1 MSAGNE
7 SSTGRTFAA
16 STMVGST
23 KVNWDDSKMRSTYAN
38 VCNVATTR
46 EEVMLLFGTS
56 QNWTNTSSEIN
67 VELLERVIMNP
78 FAAKRLL
85 LLLAKTLEEY
95 EKQHGN
101 LSSAELSATHRP
113 K

>member
-1 MSAGNE
+1 
-7 SSTGRTFAA
+7 
-16 STMVGST
+16 
-23 KVNWDDSKMRSTYAN
+23 
-38 VCNVATTR
+38 
-46 EEVMLLFGTS
+46 
-56 QNWTNTSSEIN
+56 
-67 VELLERVIMNP
+67 MNP